1 MNQKQC
7 KQLADVSI
15 GKAIKDKRDQ
25 YVLATKFGL
34 VPHADGKG
42 ADVNGTPE
50 HVRSACEASLKR
62 LQTDHIDLYYQHRV
76 DRKVGIETTVK
87 EMKVS
92 CAPKPPVTVQHTC
105 RLVYMYL
112 HTLSTSGGG
121 SEDGGGGGG
130 GFSGEQRGPALRGGG
145 GGGGGGHGFPGYYCG
160 LPCWQGL
167 EVLWQ
172 GQGNDH
178 GSIAGHGSSLVT
190 LCCRHS

>member
-1 MNQKQC
+1 MRTKPW
-7 KQLADVSI
+7 LDSVFIIIIFI

-42 ADVNGTPE
+42 ADVNGTRE

-92 CAPKPPVTVQHTC
+92 WCLAASDCCPAHMQACLHV
-105 RLVYMYL
+105 L
-112 HTLSTSGGG
+112 HTL
-121 SEDGGGGGG
+121 
-130 GFSGEQRGPALRGGG
+130 
-145 GGGGGGHGFPGYYCG
+145 
-160 LPCWQGL
+160 
-167 EVLWQ
+167 
-172 GQGNDH
+172 
-178 GSIAGHGSSLVT
+178 
-190 LCCRHS
+190 